1 MAGIVTATPT
11 QTLSLR
17 DNLIKS
23 LGLIQKCGE
32 GSRPA
37 TALNPAEVTLYD
49 AQLAALKTALVAIT
63 G

>member
-1 MAGIVTATPT
+1 MAGIVTATPA
-11 QTLSLR
+11 QTLALR

-23 LGLIQKCGE
+23 LNLIQKCGE

-37 TALNPAEVTLYD
+37 TKLVPAEVTQYD
-49 AQLAALKTALVAIT
+49 AALAALKVAVVAIT